1 MFAVEGR
8 GEVSEWNFSECIPS
22 VFYIAPGIANRNRDV
37 FYIASGIF
45 AVGNA
50 SSRGAGAGVECVG
63 GLVVWGGER
72 KRWGVVGSVHVL
84 RCVGELMKS
93 NKFCGCHPAIGL
105 SLSATCIPL
114 RGLS

>member
-1 MFAVEGR
+1 MEFFGMHTV
-8 GEVSEWNFSECIPS
+8 
-22 VFYIAPGIANRNRDV
+22 GILHRARNREV
-37 FYIASGIF
+37 L

-72 KRWGVVGSVHVL
+72 KRWGVGGSVHVL